1 MKSDMYI
8 TWYVSCP
15 VCPTKI
21 NTINSSFWHC
31 KHIIIIIIIFN
42 PMAENSLRLFEVMH
56 MCFHLSRPYVCNWS
70 IYINNPWANSLSQT
84 SVADF
89 WSMFL
94 IYFFYIIFIFLPT
107 KQFSTRWKQ
116 TNIFQFFPVPD

>member
-1 MKSDMYI
+1 
-8 TWYVSCP
+8 
-15 VCPTKI
+15 
-21 NTINSSFWHC
+21 
-31 KHIIIIIIIFN
+31 
-42 PMAENSLRLFEVMH
+42 MAENWLRLFEVMH